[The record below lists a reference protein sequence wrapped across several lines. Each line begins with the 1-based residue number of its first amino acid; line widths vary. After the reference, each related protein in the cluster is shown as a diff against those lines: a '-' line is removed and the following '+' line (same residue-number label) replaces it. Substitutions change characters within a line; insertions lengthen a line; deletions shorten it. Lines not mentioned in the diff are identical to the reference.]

1 MELCFGYYK
10 KAADRLRLINDKD
23 SIFTGKAIGYKDGL
37 YYFALG
43 MDAVKRGKADEAK
56 KYSDALDAHLY
67 RNSKQSNPD
76 DVVADRRL
84 GDLNVASLELQ
95 GLIKSLENN
104 DQEAI
109 RVLQMAQKKEH
120 ELGYSEPPSYAR
132 PVLISLGEVYL
143 KAGQFDLAIKAYEDL
158 AKKRPNSANALWGLY
173 KVYKKKGDAAKAKKL
188 AAQLNE
194 VIKQGDKALYP
205 L

>member
-1 MELCFGYYK
+1 
-10 KAADRLRLINDKD
+10 
-23 SIFTGKAIGYKDGL
+23 
-37 YYFALG
+37 
-43 MDAVKRGKADEAK
+43 VKRGKADEAK
-56 KYSDALDAHLY
+56 KYSDALDAHLF
-67 RNSKQSNPD
+67 RNSTQSAPD
-76 DVVADRRL
+76 DVIAARRL

-104 DQEAI
+104 DEEAI
-109 RVLQMAQKKEH
+109 RILKVAQKKEH
-120 ELGYSEPPSYAR
+120 DLGYSEPPSYAR

-143 KAGQFDLAIKAYEDL
+143 KAGKYDLAIKAFEDL

-173 KVYKKKGDAAKAKKL
+173 KVYKKKGDVGKAKEL

-194 VIKQGDKALYP
+194 VIKEGDRSLYP